1 MEIKLNVEAK
11 EQRINQYYNKA
22 TEKVTEYANDGFD
35 LSEHVFPNDIYKE
48 VRAKINEHMETFNV
62 GFVWMSI
69 GGMNSISVGEGRLMR
84 FKLLN
89 K

>member
-1 MEIKLNVEAK
+1 MR
-11 EQRINQYYNKA
+11 EQ
-22 TEKVTEYANDGFD
+22 
-35 LSEHVFPNDIYKE
+35 DIYKE